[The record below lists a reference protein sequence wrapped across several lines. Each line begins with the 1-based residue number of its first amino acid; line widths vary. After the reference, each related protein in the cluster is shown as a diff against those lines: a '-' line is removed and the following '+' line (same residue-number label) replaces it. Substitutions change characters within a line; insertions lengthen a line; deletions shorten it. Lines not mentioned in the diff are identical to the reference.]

1 MNGTRMAGAGAFMLR
16 TTGTV
21 KNEAQK
27 ETKAFGRY
35 TVAVLV
41 PCYNEEVA
49 IAKVVADFKAVLP
62 DADIYVY
69 DNNRAIAQP
78 K

>member
-1 MNGTRMAGAGAFMLR
+1 MAGAGAFMLR

>member
-1 MNGTRMAGAGAFMLR
+1 MLR

-27 ETKAFGRY
+27 ETETLGRY
-35 TVAVLV
+35 AVAVLV

-49 IAKVVADFKAVLP
+49 VAKVIADFKAVLP
-62 DADIYVY
+62 DAEI
-69 DNNRAIAQP
+69 
-78 K
+78 